1 MDELTHLKRL
11 SAVKTNAGV
20 KFLTPAAF
28 PGSHCPLHTALALSA
43 NIKGMSTLVVGTA
56 ECGTYSRTVVY
67 KSKYK
72 DSSLHWTYVLDASE
86 VVFGCRRGLI
96 EAIRAMAAAGAKAVM
111 LILTCVPEVI
121 GEDVEGI
128 VHEIQP
134 EVTARLS
141 FVQLGHF
148 KCNSYPSGF
157 WKTLTAFGAM
167 MEPAETRAKVIN
179 VLGRSPE
186 EDHIPLPTILD
197 ALSKRGFTLR
207 MLAPKSDM
215 DDFLAAPDA
224 ALSLVLSPYMN
235 PLAEQMQRAFGIPY
249 LSLHEV
255 YSVAG
260 IDALLDEL
268 AERLGID
275 WGDAFAAKRE
285 KALLLEEEA
294 KAAFPGVS
302 YVVTPGCTLSPLPLA
317 LYLDTF
323 QMSPFLLHVEEFYP
337 DDRRWAKAL
346 LEKEIDPLLC
356 HMVNNKADAAVLERL
371 APALSFGE
379 IPEGSGAVPAVSYLY
394 EMYGQAGYERTA
406 LLLSRMLKAGEGVP
420 PRRGRREDHGNP

>member
-28 PGSHCPLHTALALSA
+28 PGNHCPLHTALALSA

-72 DSSLHWTYVLDASE
+72 DSSLHWTYVLDANE

-96 EAIRAMAAAGAKAVM
+96 EAVRAIDAAGAKVIM

-128 VHEIQP
+128 VHEVGPSIA
-134 EVTARLS
+134 ARLS
-141 FVQLGHF
+141 YVQMGHF

-167 MEPAETRAKVIN
+167 MAPAETRAKVIN
-179 VLGRSPE
+179 ILGRSPE
-186 EDHIPLPTILD
+186 ENHIPLPAVLN
-197 ALSKRGFTLR
+197 ALSQRGFTLR

-215 DDFLAAPDA
+215 GDFLAAPDA
-224 ALSLVLSPYMN
+224 ALNLVLSPYMN
-235 PLAEQMQRAFGIPY
+235 PLAEQMQRAFDVPY
-249 LSLHEV
+249 VSLHEV
-255 YSVAG
+255 YSVAE
-260 IDALLDEL
+260 IDAMLGKL
-268 AERLGID
+268 AGRLGID

-285 KALLLEEEA
+285 EALRLEEEA
-294 KAAFPGVS
+294 KAAFSGAS

-317 LYLDTF
+317 LYLGTF
-323 QMSPFLLHVEEFYP
+323 HMSPLLLHVEEFYP

-346 LEKEIDPLLC
+346 LEKELDPPLC
-356 HMVNNKADAAVLERL
+356 HMVNNRADAAVLERL
-371 APALSFGE
+371 APTLSFGE
-379 IPEGSGAVPAVSYLY
+379 IPEGTGAVPAVSYLY

-406 LLLSRMLKAGEGVP
+406 LLLSRMLQTREGAS
-420 PRRGRREDHGNP
+420 PRRERREGHGNP